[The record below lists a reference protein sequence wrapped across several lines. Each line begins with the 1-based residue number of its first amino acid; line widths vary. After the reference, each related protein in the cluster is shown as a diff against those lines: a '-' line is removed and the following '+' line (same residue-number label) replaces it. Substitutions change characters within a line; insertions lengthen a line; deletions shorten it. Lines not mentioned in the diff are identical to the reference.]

1 MAAVRIAGINLPAK
15 KRIEIALT
23 YVYGIGPNTAKK
35 ILVSAKITDNPR
47 VDELTETQTSK
58 LRELVE
64 KQHKVEGDLKREVLL
79 HIKRLKEI
87 GSFRGSRHSKNL
99 PVRGQRT
106 KTNSRTVRGNVRR
119 TMGSGRKASAEK
131 T

>member
-1 MAAVRIAGINLPAK
+1 MAVRIAGVNIPNE

-23 YVYGIGPNTAKK
+23 YIYGIGRTRSNKILETAKVDK
-35 ILVSAKITDNPR
+35 DIR
-47 VDELTETQTSK
+47 VKDLEESDVNL

-64 KQHKVEGDLKREVLL
+64 KKFTVEGDLRREVQSN
-79 HIKRLKEI
+79 IKRLKEI
-87 GSFRGSRHSKNL
+87 GCYRGLRHAKHL

-106 KTNSRTVRGNVRR
+106 KTNSRTVRGNKRMTAV
-119 TMGSGRKASAEK
+119 SGKSKAGLQK

>member
-1 MAAVRIAGINLPAK
+1 MAVRIAGVNIPND

-23 YVYGIGPNTAKK
+23 YIYGIGRTRSNKILETAKVDK
-35 ILVSAKITDNPR
+35 DIR
-47 VDELTETQTSK
+47 VKDLKESDVNL

-64 KQHKVEGDLKREVLL
+64 KKFTVEGDLRREVQSN
-79 HIKRLKEI
+79 IKRLKEI
-87 GSFRGSRHSKNL
+87 GCYRGLRHAKHL

-106 KTNSRTVRGNVRR
+106 KTNSRTVRGNKRMTAV
-119 TMGSGRKASAEK
+119 SGKSKAGLQK